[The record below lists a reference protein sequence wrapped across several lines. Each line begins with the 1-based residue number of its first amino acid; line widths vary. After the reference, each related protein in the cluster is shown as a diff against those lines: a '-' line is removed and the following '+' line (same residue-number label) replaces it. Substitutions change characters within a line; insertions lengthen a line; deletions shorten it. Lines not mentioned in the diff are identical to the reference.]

1 MLKANKYFF
10 MASRVARFFLIG
22 FFLFS
27 VAGIFLPLSAQAALV
42 PCGTSAN
49 PEPCTV
55 CHIAVM
61 GNNIITYALRIM
73 TYVGIA
79 VIVAMGI
86 LYIVSTGDE
95 GMMKTAKGGI
105 VAALVG
111 FAILLGA
118 WLMVNTTLRILSVES
133 IEGLTISSRGFG
145 FTCDTASSVNSP

>member
-1 MLKANKYFF
+1 MTSRLAHLFF
-10 MASRVARFFLIG
+10 FG

-27 VAGIFLPLSAQAALV
+27 VAGIFSPVSVQAAPLV

-49 PEPCTV
+49 PEPCTI

-61 GNNIITYALRIM
+61 GNGIIAYALRIM

-79 VIVAMGI
+79 VIVAMAI

-95 GMMKTAKGGI
+95 GMMKTAKSGI
-105 VAALVG
+105 VAALIG

-118 WLMVNTTLRILSVES
+118 WLIINTTLRILSAEN
-133 IEGLTISSRGFG
+133 IPGLTITSSGFG
-145 FTCDTASSVNSP
+145 FTCDTTSTTQVR